1 MYERVRTELVVRLS
15 SKFPTEDVKTILSV
29 VDRVMTNYDISQKET
44 AIQIYGNT
52 TNDAIKMYL
61 ICKKVAGLADGSIE
75 NIRYTLRKFSDTLG
89 KQLKEITTND
99 VRGYLL
105 VYQQTNKTSQGT
117 LSKIRERLNGFF
129 EWCVEEGAISINP
142 VRRVAKIKTPKSER
156 RALCEEELEY
166 CRNQCRTLRDKALLE
181 VLFSTGARVS
191 EISNLNVK
199 DINWVSNSAKVFGK
213 NSEFYTVYFNAKA
226 RVALRRY
233 LNSRNDTCPALFVT
247 QRRPARRLDTHCIRN
262 ALENIGKRA
271 GIEVVLSPHV
281 MRHTMATVAFQHG
294 TPLEVVQHMLNHKSP
309 ATTQI
314 YAEMD
319 NTIVA
324 LAHKRAVV

>member
-15 SKFPTEDVKTILSV
+15 SKFPMEDIKTILSV

-117 LSKIRERLNGFF
+117 MSKIRERLNGFF
-129 EWCVEEGAISINP
+129 EWCVEEGAISSNP
-142 VRRVAKIKTPKSER
+142 VRRVEKIKAPKPER
-156 RALCEEELEY
+156 RALHEEELEY
-166 CRNQCRTLRDKALLE
+166 CRNQCRTLRDRALLE
-181 VLFSTGARVS
+181 VLFSTGARVR
-191 EISNLNVK
+191 EISNLDIK
-199 DINWVSNSAKVFGK
+199 DINWVSSSAKVYGK
-213 NSEFYTVYFNAKA
+213 NSEYYTVYLNAKA

-247 QRRPARRLDTHCIRN
+247 QRRPTRRLDTHCIRN